1 MREDYIHVSRIRFLF
16 QPGRVVTLL
25 ENAEVSL
32 RLYVETVT
40 FDIRNS
46 SVTRNEQTRG
56 INNQLLNL
64 PVKYF

>member
-1 MREDYIHVSRIRFLF
+1 MREDYIHVSHIRFLF

-32 RLYVETVT
+32 WLYVETVT

>member
-1 MREDYIHVSRIRFLF
+1 MSLVSVFLF

-32 RLYVETVT
+32 WLYVETVT